1 MCRPR
6 AAPGGTRSHASFYT
20 IAASS
25 TSTNTTQFV
34 AGRATAGGTWSSSPQ
49 AAYAANATNASAANA
64 SYAANAAYASYAANA
79 SHATNAAAS
88 TSTTAT
94 QFVAGRAKVSDVL
107 P

>member
-64 SYAANAAYASYAANA
+64 SYAANASN
-79 SHATNAAAS
+79 ATNAAAS